1 MIIVSFV
8 KKEMVVG
15 IMIVHRLLFMED
27 MEMGNLFSLIN
38 EGSLK
43 LGSTTVK
50 LNGNKRWLFG
60 VTDSTKHYGCFSKG
74 SNPLGATNKASW

>member
-1 MIIVSFV
+1 MIVVLFV
-8 KKEMVVG
+8 RKETEVG

-38 EGSLK
+38 EESSEVGN
-43 LGSTTVK
+43 TIVK
-50 LNGNKRWLFG
+50 LNGSKQWLFG

-74 SNPLGATNKASW
+74 SNPLGAT